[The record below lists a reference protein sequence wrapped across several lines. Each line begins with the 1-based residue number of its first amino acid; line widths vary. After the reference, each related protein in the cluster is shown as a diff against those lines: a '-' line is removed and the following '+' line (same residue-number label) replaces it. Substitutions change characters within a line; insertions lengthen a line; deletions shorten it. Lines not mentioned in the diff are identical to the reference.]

1 MNVLSLFD
9 GMSGGQLALQKA
21 GLQVDKYY
29 SCEIDEYAQS
39 VTRYNFPDT
48 IFLGDVTKV
57 DFSKLKDIDV
67 VIAGSPCQD
76 LSFAKGNGKGLE
88 GSRSSLFYK
97 FVEAIEVCKPEYF
110 LLENVKMKQEWKD
123 IISDLL
129 GVQPIFINYADFS
142 AQNRQRLY
150 WTNIPI
156 APWTPCNDKLQDILE
171 VFKEEDWYVNR
182 DKAYTMTATYSGAC
196 PRDYFEKSSR
206 QLAFTDREKSHCL
219 DANYFKGGNL
229 KSYFEKHRRQLV
241 FINPASIVSRR
252 IDKLGKR
259 QDYNTAVPKMQT
271 LEVHEKNKSR
281 CVSTVS
287 KDSLLSPLPEGRYE
301 ANPLYYRKLTP
312 IECERLQTV
321 PDNYTSKGIR
331 DGKEV
336 KISNTQRYKMLGNGW
351 TINVIAHIFESL
363 RKGVV

>member
-39 VTRYNFPDT
+39 VTRYNFPNT

-57 DFSKLKDIDV
+57 DFSKLKDIDI

-129 GVQPIFINYADFS
+129 GVQPIFINSADFS

-150 WTNIPI
+150 WTNIPVYT
-156 APWTPCNDKLQDILE
+156 WTPCNDKLQDILE
-171 VFKEEDWYVNR
+171 TGQVDR
-182 DKAYTMTATYSGAC
+182 D
-196 PRDYFEKSSR
+196 
-206 QLAFTDREKSHCL
+206 KSHCL

-241 FINPASIVSRR
+241 FNRCIQVGEADIKGRD
-252 IDKLGKR
+252 ILKR
-259 QDYNTAVPKMQT
+259 VY
-271 LEVHEKNKSR
+271 S
-281 CVSTVS
+281 
-287 KDSLLSPLPEGRYE
+287 PEGKSPTLTTCGGGHREPKVYVP
-301 ANPLYYRKLTP
+301 PLQWRKLTP

-351 TINVIAHIFESL
+351 TIDVIAHIFESL
-363 RKGVV
+363 RKGEV

>member
-21 GLQVDKYY
+21 GLKVDKYY

-39 VTRYNFPDT
+39 VTRYNFPNT

-57 DFSKLKDIDV
+57 DFSKLEDIDL
-67 VIAGSPCQD
+67 VIGGSPCQD

-129 GVQPIFINYADFS
+129 GVQPIFINSADFS

-150 WTNIPI
+150 WTNIPV

-171 VFKEEDWYVNR
+171 TGRVDR
-182 DKAYTMTATYSGAC
+182 D
-196 PRDYFEKSSR
+196 
-206 QLAFTDREKSHCL
+206 KSHCL

-241 FINPASIVSRR
+241 FNRCIQVGEADIKGRD
-252 IDKLGKR
+252 ILKR
-259 QDYNTAVPKMQT
+259 VY
-271 LEVHEKNKSR
+271 S
-281 CVSTVS
+281 
-287 KDSLLSPLPEGRYE
+287 PEGKSPTLTTCGGGHRE
-301 ANPLYYRKLTP
+301 PKVHVPPLQWRKLTP

-351 TINVIAHIFESL
+351 TINVIAHIFKSL
-363 RKGVV
+363 QNGGMK

>member
-57 DFSKLKDIDV
+57 DFSKLKDIDL
-67 VIAGSPCQD
+67 VIGGSPCQD

-129 GVQPIFINYADFS
+129 GVQPIFINSADFS

-156 APWTPCNDKLQDILE
+156 APWTPCKTKLQDILE

-229 KSYFEKHRRQLV
+229 KSYFKKHRRQLV
-241 FINPASIVSRR
+241 FMNPSM
-252 IDKLGKR
+252 L
-259 QDYNTAVPKMQT
+259 QW
-271 LEVHEKNKSR
+271 
-281 CVSTVS
+281 
-287 KDSLLSPLPEGRYE
+287 
-301 ANPLYYRKLTP
+301 RKLTP

-321 PDNYTSKGIR
+321 PDNYTSKGVR

-351 TINVIAHIFESL
+351 TINVIAHIFKSL
-363 RKGVV
+363 RKGAV